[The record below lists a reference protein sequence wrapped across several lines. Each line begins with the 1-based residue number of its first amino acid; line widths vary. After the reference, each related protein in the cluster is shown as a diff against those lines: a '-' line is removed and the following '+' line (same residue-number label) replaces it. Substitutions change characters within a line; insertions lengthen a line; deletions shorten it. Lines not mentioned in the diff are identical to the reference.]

1 MSANIAS
8 VDEEPLKSDLRELV
22 RETVQETLNALLQ
35 VKHHFLL
42 WKQVVTTRHLGQT
55 GKARGHHGAIMPAV
69 DTLLELGAERRAF
82 RTRSDKRHP
91 FCQDEK
97 TRLPA
102 EMLRLDNRTTCYL
115 EFEPPGFYS
124 SFRPPSAMNRLRKAA
139 FKSDR
144 KSSHWGRFPMGRLF
158 ASTSTH
164 ARTQRFSETANL
176 SESRGEIFNKAR
188 INAVLPPSIGPASIA

>member
-115 EFEPPGFYS
+115 EFEPPGFCS

-144 KSSHWGRFPMGRLF
+144 KSSHWDRFPMGRLF

-164 ARTQRFSETANL
+164 IQTQRFSETANL
-176 SESRGEIFNKAR
+176 NKSRGFKA
-188 INAVLPPSIGPASIA
+188 SASNTGLARS